1 MQSQNTAGNYHFLG
15 AEGRPFSNGAAADP
29 GFDLVHATFERP
41 LPLDRGLEAAARHLD
56 KASRPVQSITGFE
69 LRIPEPFDSRR
80 FEEFNHGYG
89 ERVTALGLLADGL
102 LRPAHTTRCAAATAG
117 SD

>member
-1 MQSQNTAGNYHFLG
+1 MQAQNTAGNYHFRG

-80 FEEFNHGYG
+80 FEGVKPRHV
-89 ERVTALGLLADGL
+89 ERLTAMGLLVK
-102 LRPAHTTRCAAATAG
+102 C
-117 SD
+117 